1 MDCVGHIVYL
11 DVVLVDQGHVD
22 RVVHGHVDR
31 VVVLESVGRVGQ
43 NVLEKICGKYIHLNN
58 YSIYSVFRKN
68 CVFFQ
73 EFSLFCHLSL
83 ASTRLLLVVQKTN
96 ALR

>member
-43 NVLEKICGKYIHLNN
+43 NVLEKICPGLVSN
-58 YSIYSVFRKN
+58 
-68 CVFFQ
+68 
-73 EFSLFCHLSL
+73 
-83 ASTRLLLVVQKTN
+83 RLMDDILIFHNLK
-96 ALR
+96 LKFI